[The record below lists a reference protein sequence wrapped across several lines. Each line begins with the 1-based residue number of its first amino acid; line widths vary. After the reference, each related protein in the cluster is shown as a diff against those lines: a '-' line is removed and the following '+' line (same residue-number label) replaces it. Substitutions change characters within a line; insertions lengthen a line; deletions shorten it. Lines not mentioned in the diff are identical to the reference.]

1 MRQKL
6 AHAAFWVVAVVII
19 YAAAIS
25 YSKRQNDG

>member
-6 AHAAFWVVAVVII
+6 AHAAFWGVAMILI

-25 YSKRQNDG
+25 YARRQNDG